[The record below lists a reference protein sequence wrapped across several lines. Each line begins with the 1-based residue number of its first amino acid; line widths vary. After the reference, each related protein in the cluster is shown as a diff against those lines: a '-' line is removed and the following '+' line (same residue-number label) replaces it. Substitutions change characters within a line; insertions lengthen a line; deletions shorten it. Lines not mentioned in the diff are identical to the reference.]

1 MTVSRSILDIW
12 VVQSQGILTPTF
24 ECESVCKCLCAKL
37 QLLEFRLIQL
47 FKDLKHTPLTH
58 SCERYL
64 SQTINK
70 TSTTARCHVF
80 VKFPVNFAPSDFPEY
95 SRNWIDK
102 QGSEI
107 HTLMFIHIQSQHRR
121 TAGKLSGSI
130 AICITRKARW
140 YFHIQMTY
148 FSADKIMFGA
158 CAALCVSSREK

>member
-107 HTLMFIHIQSQHRR
+107 HTLMFNHNTGELLANSLVPLQSALHVRR
-121 TAGKLSGSI
+121 DDIFTYKWLILALTKL
-130 AICITRKARW
+130 CLARARH
-140 YFHIQMTY
+140 Y
-148 FSADKIMFGA
+148 A
-158 CAALCVSSREK
+158 SRHVKNNK